1 MNLNRLK
8 AHVNGWFIAST
19 LIISLIVLP
28 NLNIIFRVFDSA
40 SENWAHI
47 QKYLL
52 PGYALNTSIIVLF
65 TGLFT
70 LLIGL
75 VSAWL
80 VTAYEFPFRKFFSW
94 GLILPITIPAYI
106 GAYTYQGLFN
116 YTGVIQ
122 SFFRNN
128 LGFGTGV
135 NYFDFMNLEGS
146 IFIFTIFLYPYVFI
160 ITKSFLKKISASII
174 ESGKLLGRNN
184 LEIFFQ
190 IILPISRTALVAS
203 VSLVILEVIND
214 YGVVKYYGISTF
226 STAIFKTWFGMG
238 DIVSA
243 IRLSAL
249 LMVFVFLLL
258 SIEKVLRGRKKYSYS
273 STKIRPMKR
282 QPLVGMKKYLATIF
296 SSIIFSL
303 GFLIPVIQ
311 LLYWGHLTYSKVID
325 IDFILMT
332 MSSISVSVLASILVI
347 VTALIVGNY
356 VRLSNTKISKLYSKI
371 VTIGYSIPGA
381 VIAIVVITLFIFF
394 DRQLSG
400 FYNNI
405 SFISG
410 NLLLSTS
417 LFMLIFAYVIRFL
430 AIGYQSIDS
439 GYDRIGNKFT
449 EASRLLGENSLS
461 TFFKVDLPMI
471 KPAIYSGI
479 VLVFI
484 DLVKELPLTLI
495 LRPFNFNTL
504 ATKSF
509 EYANDEM
516 IHEASIAAL
525 SIITISLL
533 AFLSMNRLFKKG
545 AV

>member
-28 NLNIIFRVFDSA
+28 NLNIIFRVFDGA

-94 GLILPITIPAYI
+94 GLILPITVPAYI

-116 YTGVIQ
+116 YTGVVQ

-135 NYFDFMNLEGS
+135 NYFDFMNLKGS
-146 IFIFTIFLYPYVFI
+146 IFVFTIFLYPYVFI

-174 ESGKLLGRNN
+174 ESGKLLGKSN

-190 IILPISRTALVAS
+190 IILPISRTALVGS

-238 DIVSA
+238 DTASA

-258 SIEKVLRGRKKYSYS
+258 SMEKALRGRKKYSYS

-282 QPLVGMKKYLATIF
+282 QQLEGMKKYLATIF

-311 LLYWGHLTYSKVID
+311 LLHWGYLTYSKVID

-332 MSSISVSVLASILVI
+332 VSSISVSVFASILVI

-356 VRLSNTKISKLYSKI
+356 VRLSNTKISKVYSKV

-381 VIAIVVITLFIFF
+381 VIAIGVITLLIFV
-394 DRQLSG
+394 DRQLRG
-400 FYNNI
+400 FYNNS

-461 TFFKVDLPMI
+461 TFFKIDLPMI
-471 KPAIYSGI
+471 KPAIYSGV

-525 SIITISLL
+525 IIITISLL
-533 AFLSMNRLFKKG
+533 AILSMNRLFKKE
-545 AV
+545 AA

>member
-8 AHVNGWFIAST
+8 NGISGWFIIST
-19 LIISLIVLP
+19 FIIILIILP
-28 NLNIIFRVFDSA
+28 NLNIMLRVFDDT

-52 PGYALNTSIIVLF
+52 PSYALNTMIIVFF
-65 TGLFT
+65 TGLLT

-80 VTAYEFPFRKFFSW
+80 VTAYEFPLRKFFSW
-94 GLILPITIPAYI
+94 GLILPLAIPAYI
-106 GAYTYQGLFN
+106 GAYTYQGLLN

-122 SFFRNN
+122 SFFRNH
-128 LGFGTGV
+128 LGFGEGV
-135 NYFDFMNLEGS
+135 NYFDFMNLKGS
-146 IFIFTIFLYPYVFI
+146 IFIFTMFLYPYVFI

-174 ESGKLLGRNN
+174 ESAKLLGKSN

-190 IILPISRTALVAS
+190 IVLPISRTAIVGS

-238 DIVSA
+238 DTTSA
-243 IRLSAL
+243 IRLAAL
-249 LMVFVFLLL
+249 LMLFVFVLL
-258 SIEKVLRGRKKYSYS
+258 STERFLRGRKKYSYS
-273 STKIRPMKR
+273 STKIKPMQREK
-282 QPLVGMKKYLATIF
+282 LTGTKKYLATFF
-296 SSIIFSL
+296 SSSIFIL
-303 GFLIPVIQ
+303 GFVIPVLQ
-311 LLYWGHLTYSKVID
+311 LIHWGYLTYSKIID
-325 IDFILMT
+325 IDFIMMT
-332 MSSISVSVLASILVI
+332 VSSLSVSLLASILVI
-347 VTALIVGNY
+347 VIALIVGNY
-356 VRLSNTKISKLYSKI
+356 VRLNNNILSKLYSKA

-381 VIAIVVITLFIFF
+381 VTAIGVITLLIFV
-394 DRQLSG
+394 DRQLRN
-400 FYNNI
+400 FYN
-405 SFISG
+405 SMDFISG

-417 LFMLIFAYVIRFL
+417 LFMLVFAYIIRFL

-439 GYDRIGNKFT
+439 GYERIGNKFT

-479 VLVFI
+479 LLVFI
-484 DLVKELPLTLI
+484 ELIKELPLTLI

-525 SIITISLL
+525 IIIAISFL
-533 AFLSMNRLFKKG
+533 AIVSMNQLFKKE
-545 AV
+545 AT

>member
-1 MNLNRLK
+1 MHLNRLK
-8 AHVNGWFIAST
+8 GHINGWFIAST
-19 LIISLIVLP
+19 LIISLIILP
-28 NLNIIFRVFDSA
+28 NLNIIFRVFDGA

-52 PGYALNTSIIVLF
+52 PGYALNTSVIVLF

-80 VTAYEFPFRKFFSW
+80 VTAYEFPFRRFFTW
-94 GLILPITIPAYI
+94 GLILPLTIPAYI
-106 GAYTYQGLFN
+106 GAYTYQGLLN
-116 YTGVIQ
+116 YTGVVQ

-128 LGFGTGV
+128 LGFGTGT
-135 NYFDFMNLEGS
+135 NYFDLMNLKGS
-146 IFIFTIFLYPYVFI
+146 IFVFTIFLYPYVFI

-174 ESGKLLGRNN
+174 ESGKLLGKSN

-190 IILPISRTALVAS
+190 IILPITRTALVGS

-238 DIVSA
+238 DTASA

-249 LMVFVFLLL
+249 LMVFVFLIL
-258 SIEKVLRGRKKYSYS
+258 SMEKLLRGRKKYSYS

-282 QPLVGMKKYLATIF
+282 QQLTGIKKYLATIF
-296 SSIIFSL
+296 SSLIFSL
-303 GFLIPVIQ
+303 GFVIPVAQ
-311 LLYWGHLTYSKVID
+311 LLHWGYLTYSKVVD

-332 MSSISVSVLASILVI
+332 LSSISVSIIASILVI

-356 VRLSNTKISKLYSKI
+356 VRLSNTTISKLYSKV

-381 VIAIVVITLFIFF
+381 VIAIGVITLLIFV
-394 DRQLSG
+394 DRQLRG

-405 SFISG
+405 NFISG
-410 NLLLSTS
+410 NLFLSTS

-525 SIITISLL
+525 IIITISIL
-533 AFLSMNRLFKKG
+533 AILSMNQLFKKE
-545 AV
+545 AT

>member
-1 MNLNRLK
+1 MNLNQVK
-8 AHVNGWFIAST
+8 KHINGWFLTST
-19 LIISLIVLP
+19 LIISLIILP
-28 NLNIIFRVFDSA
+28 NLNILFRVFDSA

-52 PGYALNTSIIVLF
+52 PTYALNTAIIVLF
-65 TGLFT
+65 TGIFT

-75 VSAWL
+75 TAAWL

-94 GLILPITIPAYI
+94 GLILPLAIPAYI
-106 GAYTYQGLFN
+106 GAYTYQGLLN

-122 SFFRNN
+122 SFFRND
-128 LGFGTGV
+128 LGFGTGI
-135 NYFDFMNLEGS
+135 NYFDLMNLRGS
-146 IFIFTIFLYPYVFI
+146 IFVFTIFLYPYVFI
-160 ITKSFLKKISASII
+160 ITKSFLKKLSASII
-174 ESGKLLGRNN
+174 ESGKLLGKSN

-190 IILPISRTALVAS
+190 IILPLSRTALVGS

-238 DIVSA
+238 DTASA

-249 LMVFVFLLL
+249 LMGFVFLLL
-258 SIEKVLRGRKKYSYS
+258 SMEKLLRGRKKYSYS
-273 STKIRPMKR
+273 STKIKPMKR
-282 QPLVGMKKYLATIF
+282 QKLVGVNKYLATIF

-303 GFLIPVIQ
+303 GFIIPVMQ
-311 LLYWGHLTYSKVID
+311 LLHWGYLTYSKI
-325 IDFILMT
+325 IDFDFIIMT
-332 MSSISVSVLASILVI
+332 ISSISVSLLASILVI
-347 VTALIVGNY
+347 IAALIVGNY
-356 VRLSNTKISKLYSKI
+356 VRLSSNSISKIYSKV

-381 VIAIVVITLFIFF
+381 VTAIGIITLLIFV
-394 DRQLSG
+394 DRKLSG
-400 FYNNI
+400 FYNNLG
-405 SFISG
+405 FISG
-410 NLLLSTS
+410 NLFLSTS
-417 LFMLIFAYVIRFL
+417 LFMLIFAYIIRFL

-439 GYDRIGNKFT
+439 GYERIGNKFT
-449 EASRLLGENSLS
+449 EASRLLGKTSLS

-471 KPAIYSGI
+471 KPAVYSGI

-484 DLVKELPLTLI
+484 ELVKELPLTLI

-525 SIITISLL
+525 IIIGVSLL
-533 AFLSMNRLFKKG
+533 AILSMNWLFKKE
-545 AV
+545 AT

>member
-1 MNLNRLK
+1 M
-8 AHVNGWFIAST
+8 NGWFIAST

>member
-19 LIISLIVLP
+19 LIISLIILP
-28 NLNIIFRVFDSA
+28 NLNIIFRVFDGA
-40 SENWAHI
+40 SENWTHI

-94 GLILPITIPAYI
+94 GLILPITVPAYI

-116 YTGVIQ
+116 YTGVVQ

-135 NYFDFMNLEGS
+135 NYFDFMNLKGS
-146 IFIFTIFLYPYVFI
+146 IFVFTIFLYPYVFI

-174 ESGKLLGRNN
+174 ESGKLLGKSN

-190 IILPISRTALVAS
+190 IILPISRTALVGS

-238 DIVSA
+238 DTASA

-249 LMVFVFLLL
+249 LMVFVFMLL
-258 SIEKVLRGRKKYSYS
+258 SMEKVLRGRKKYSYS

-282 QPLVGMKKYLATIF
+282 QPLEGMKKYLATIF
-296 SSIIFSL
+296 SSVIFSL

-311 LLYWGHLTYSKVID
+311 LLHWGYLTYSKVID

-332 MSSISVSVLASILVI
+332 VSSISVSVLASVLVI
-347 VTALIVGNY
+347 ITALIVGNY
-356 VRLSNTKISKLYSKI
+356 VRLSNTVVSKLYSKV

-381 VIAIVVITLFIFF
+381 VIAIGVITLLIFV

-400 FYNNI
+400 FYNSV

-525 SIITISLL
+525 IIIAISLL
-533 AFLSMNRLFKKG
+533 AILSMNRLFKKG
-545 AV
+545 AA

>member
-1 MNLNRLK
+1 MHLNRLK
-8 AHVNGWFIAST
+8 GHINGWFIAST
-19 LIISLIVLP
+19 LIISLIILP
-28 NLNIIFRVFDSA
+28 NLNIIFRVFDGA
-40 SENWAHI
+40 SKNWAHI

-94 GLILPITIPAYI
+94 GLILPLTIPAYI
-106 GAYTYQGLFN
+106 GAYTYQGLLN
-116 YTGVIQ
+116 YTGVVQ

-128 LGFGTGV
+128 LGFGTGT
-135 NYFDFMNLEGS
+135 NYFDLMNLKGS
-146 IFIFTIFLYPYVFI
+146 IFVFTIFLYPYVFI

-174 ESGKLLGRNN
+174 ESGKLLGKSN

-190 IILPISRTALVAS
+190 IILPISRTALVGS

-238 DIVSA
+238 DTASA

-249 LMVFVFLLL
+249 LMGFVFLLL
-258 SIEKVLRGRKKYSYS
+258 SMEKLLRGRKKYSYS

-282 QPLVGMKKYLATIF
+282 QQLIGVKKYLATFF
-296 SSIIFSL
+296 SSVIFSL
-303 GFLIPVIQ
+303 GFVIPVAQ
-311 LLYWGHLTYSKVID
+311 LLHWGYLTYSQVVD

-332 MSSISVSVLASILVI
+332 VSSISVSVIASILVI

-356 VRLSNTKISKLYSKI
+356 VRLSNTTISKLYSKV

-381 VIAIVVITLFIFF
+381 VIAIGVITLLIFV
-394 DRQLSG
+394 DRQLRG

-410 NLLLSTS
+410 NLFLSTS

-525 SIITISLL
+525 IIITISIL
-533 AFLSMNRLFKKG
+533 AILSMNRLFKKE
-545 AV
+545 AT